1 MLKRVRRN
9 FLELEEKA
17 LNCLTE
23 FVLVLPVILHLALVT
38 GVPVGVCFWRRWL
51 LVIVLAQYEYAVL
64 DQDVS
69 VYFQIGL
76 IRVECAE
83 LTPLF
88 QKISMLWRNSFAIF
102 EPVFSSVLTSSR
114 PFLHQEWQ
122 LLSLHLPVQIWCQQ
136 HVVVEVFQISG

>member
-38 GVPVGVCFWRRWL
+38 GVPVGVCFWRRRWL
-51 LVIVLAQYEYAVL
+51 LVIVLAQDGYAVL
-64 DQDVS
+64 DQDVG

-102 EPVFSSVLTSSR
+102 EPVFFLSSDFLQTFSTPRVAAPFPPSSCSDLVIL
-114 PFLHQEWQ
+114 F
-122 LLSLHLPVQIWCQQ
+122 SM
-136 HVVVEVFQISG
+136 

>member
-23 FVLVLPVILHLALVT
+23 YVLVLPVILHLALVT
-38 GVPVGVCFWRRWL
+38 GVPVGVCFWRRRWL
-51 LVIVLAQYEYAVL
+51 LVIVLAHDGYAVL
-64 DQDVS
+64 DQDVG

-102 EPVFSSVLTSSR
+102 EPVFF
-114 PFLHQEWQ
+114 PQF
-122 LLSLHLPVQIWCQQ
+122 
-136 HVVVEVFQISG
+136 